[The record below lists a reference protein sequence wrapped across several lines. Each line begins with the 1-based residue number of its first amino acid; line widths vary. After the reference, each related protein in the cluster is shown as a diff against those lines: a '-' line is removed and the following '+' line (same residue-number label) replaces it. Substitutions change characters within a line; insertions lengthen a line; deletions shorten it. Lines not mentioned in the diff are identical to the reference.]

1 MFSFFV
7 AFFRK
12 ILEMERGIGMEKKFE
27 ELASAN
33 KAFITVVQS
42 ICEDFIK
49 RITEESNKN
58 EQLQEENK
66 ELHGQIF
73 EMEKYLN
80 RGFLITEKE
89 YEAIQAWI
97 RKHNEEVHGADYA
110 AHKYRNSGAIGGAFT
125 YEFIPTS
132 IGVIGT
138 VRCSCGESF
147 IFQNLM

>member
-1 MFSFFV
+1 MDEMNKKYEELTNASKAFV
-7 AFFRK
+7 A
-12 ILEMERGIGMEKKFE
+12 
-27 ELASAN
+27 A
-33 KAFITVVQS
+33 TQS
-42 ICEDFIK
+42 ICEDLISQIK
-49 RITEESNKN
+49 KWSNEN
-58 EQLQEENK
+58 ERLQEENK
-66 ELHGQIF
+66 ELHGQIY
-73 EMEKYLN
+73 EMEKDLN

-97 RKHNEEVHGADYA
+97 RKHNEEVHGADYS

>member
-1 MFSFFV
+1 
-7 AFFRK
+7 
-12 ILEMERGIGMEKKFE
+12 MERGIGMDEMNKKYE
-27 ELASAN
+27 ELTNAS
-33 KAFITVVQS
+33 KAFVAATQS
-42 ICEDFIK
+42 ICEDLISQIK
-49 RITEESNKN
+49 KWSNEN
-58 EQLQEENK
+58 ERLQEENK

-73 EMEKYLN
+73 EMEKDLN